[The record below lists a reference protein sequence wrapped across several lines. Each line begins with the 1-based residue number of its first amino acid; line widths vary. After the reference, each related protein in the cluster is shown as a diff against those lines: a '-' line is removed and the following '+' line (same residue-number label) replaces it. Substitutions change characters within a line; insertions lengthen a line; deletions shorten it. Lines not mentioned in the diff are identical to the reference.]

1 MILFLCQVVA
11 SLDKHEAIFSCAKPK
26 GTNDAT
32 IRAQQK
38 MAFLRSKFRLLVDET
53 MHHVTVAVEKSD
65 APTNKP
71 ARELA
76 DGISGT
82 EQNGDVATSPTK
94 RALWKSK
101 SDLMGAAVKRWP
113 KLGYI
118 TRLACSMGQ

>member
-1 MILFLCQVVA
+1 MLQPLNTEPFGLGLCRETGRCCNTEC
-11 SLDKHEAIFSCAKPK
+11 SKPK
-26 GTNDAT
+26 G
-32 IRAQQK
+32 
-38 MAFLRSKFRLLVDET
+38 FLLSEFRLLIDKT

-94 RALWKSK
+94 RALWKLK
-101 SDLMGAAVKRWP
+101 SDLIGAAVERWLKSGISP
-113 KLGYI
+113 AWLV
-118 TRLACSMGQ
+118 LWSN